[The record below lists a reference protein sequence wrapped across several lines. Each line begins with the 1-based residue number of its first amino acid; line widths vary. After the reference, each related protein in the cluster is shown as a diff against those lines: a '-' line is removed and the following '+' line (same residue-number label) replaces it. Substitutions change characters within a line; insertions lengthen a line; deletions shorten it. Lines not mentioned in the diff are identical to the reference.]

1 MAEIGSRLG
10 RLPFVLLLTVG
21 LLVSLIH
28 CAGCDL
34 GFTGANVTAVVMNF
48 NQDFSPDTPEQQLPC
63 HSGHCLSH
71 VTAEYVAVVLT
82 PADRIPRAPLS
93 FEEQFPRS
101 RAGLPRSNHPAP
113 NLQRGPLGSLSRV
126 VAATGN
132 ATICNGV
139 SNGSAKSRAVKAR
152 HGIFAMVRIWLLAAV
167 LALGAAFPL
176 AAHDE
181 KPSEEK
187 HDELAVKLSEKQV
200 DAGKFAISE
209 VQGGMLRKRIAAPGS
224 IAPSGEHI
232 ARVAV
237 RLLGTVAELRKRL
250 GDTVQAGEVVAVI
263 ESREVAD
270 AKSEYL
276 AARLVFD
283 LQQTLF
289 NRSTRLFEGKILS
302 ENDFLRARTTFEDA
316 RVKIEI
322 ARQKLFALSLT
333 AEQIEALPQQPVETL
348 RLQELRAPIA
358 GRVAERRVELGS
370 LVGREGQES
379 ELFVIVNLDVVWADL
394 AVPASELSSIHEG
407 QQITIA
413 AGTGGEPSPATIM
426 FVSPLLDKDTRAARV
441 VASVD
446 NAALKMAAGL
456 FHHRRDPDGCKTPAA
471 INGAENSFAILQGRY
486 HRVRPQRPRAL
497 KRARYPSAD
506 RRGAWP
512 K

>member
-1 MAEIGSRLG
+1 
-10 RLPFVLLLTVG
+10 
-21 LLVSLIH
+21 
-28 CAGCDL
+28 
-34 GFTGANVTAVVMNF
+34 
-48 NQDFSPDTPEQQLPC
+48 
-63 HSGHCLSH
+63 
-71 VTAEYVAVVLT
+71 
-82 PADRIPRAPLS
+82 
-93 FEEQFPRS
+93 
-101 RAGLPRSNHPAP
+101 
-113 NLQRGPLGSLSRV
+113 
-126 VAATGN
+126 
-132 ATICNGV
+132 
-139 SNGSAKSRAVKAR
+139 
-152 HGIFAMVRIWLLAAV
+152 MVRIWLLAAV
-167 LALGAAFPL
+167 LVLGAVFPL

-181 KPSEEK
+181 KLDADREK

-200 DAGKFAISE
+200 DAGKFAISA
-209 VQGGMLRKRIAAPGS
+209 VQGGMLGKRITVPGS
-224 IAPSGEHI
+224 IVPSGDHI

-289 NRSTRLFEGKILS
+289 NRSTRLFESKFLS

-333 AEQIEALPQQPVETL
+333 TEQIEALPQQPVETL

-394 AVPASELSSIHEG
+394 AVPPSELASIHEG

-413 AGTGGEPSPATIM
+413 AGTRVEPSPAKIM

-446 NAALKMAAGL
+446 NAALKWRPGSFITAEIPTDA
-456 FHHRRDPDGCKTPAA
+456 TPAA
-471 INGAENSFAILQGRY
+471 MVVPKTALQYLKGDTVVFVRTANGFEARKVSIGGEDARLAEVTAGLAAGERIATTNTFT
-486 HRVRPQRPRAL
+486 L
-497 KRARYPSAD
+497 KAD
-506 RRGAWP
+506 LGKAEAEHED
-512 K
+512 